1 MGDGKDKL
9 IWSNSIRALIFD
21 VSEKLDDR
29 ARVLRKQAGMKD
41 IRPSDAKVAMLVA
54 RRSRGLTEIAT
65 KLGISRQAAHRS
77 LQRLQEMGAVSF
89 EHLPG
94 NNREKVATL
103 TPLGAE
109 AQGAISSVVKRIDV
123 DVEEIV
129 GKDQMRDLRAALS
142 ALSEKLKDM

>member
-1 MGDGKDKL
+1 MGDDKDKQ
-9 IWSNSIRALIFD
+9 IWSNSIRALILD

-129 GKDQMRDLRAALS
+129 GKDQMQDLRAALS

>member
-65 KLGISRQAAHRS
+65 KLGISRQDR
-77 LQRLQEMGAVSF
+77 R
-89 EHLPG
+89 
-94 NNREKVATL
+94 
-103 TPLGAE
+103 
-109 AQGAISSVVKRIDV
+109 
-123 DVEEIV
+123 VEF
-129 GKDQMRDLRAALS
+129 S
-142 ALSEKLKDM
+142 

>member
-1 MGDGKDKL
+1 MDDGKDKL

-129 GKDQMRDLRAALS
+129 GKDQMQDLRAALS

>member
-129 GKDQMRDLRAALS
+129 GKDQMQDLRAALS

>member
-129 GKDQMRDLRAALS
+129 GKDQLQDLRAALS